1 MIKPCFQH
9 HAKRFASIALMMLAI
24 LLVGC
29 MGDDPPD
36 WHGTDISG
44 VMPKLEFDLID
55 SQGTRVSGDDYSGQE
70 CCFSDLPLALM
81 FAPLLCKNSARP
93 SAG

>member
-1 MIKPCFQH
+1 MITPCFQH
-9 HAKRFASIALMMLAI
+9 HTKRFASIALMMLAI

-29 MGDDPPD
+29 MGDDAPD

-55 SQGTRVSGDDYSGQE
+55 SQSMSIFLVKGSSG
-70 CCFSDLPLALM
+70 
-81 FAPLLCKNSARP
+81 
-93 SAG
+93 

>member
-55 SQGTRVSGDDYSGQE
+55 SQAMITVVRYE